1 MDNIQDR
8 VDNWRKKIEEK
19 KDKNEKLSEKEA
31 KIILNEAIDISSGLV
46 EDIINDCKKRNDDR
60 KENFLQDILSN
71 INKSVSVLKEGLNYK
86 DKLHVLVIDENNNTL
101 KVLSNNAN
109 KNILEELG
117 RIIEHME
124 KQKDFKVER
133 SYLDDIVVRNYERAN
148 N

>member
-1 MDNIQDR
+1 MNLA
-8 VDNWRKKIEEK
+8 VDVGG
-19 KDKNEKLSEKEA
+19 
-31 KIILNEAIDISSGLV
+31 SS
-46 EDIINDCKKRNDDR
+46 IK
-60 KENFLQDILSN
+60 FA
-71 INKSVSVLKEGLNYK
+71 
-86 DKLHVLVIDENNNTL
+86 VIDENNNTL